1 MTQNKLS
8 SSILVLGIAGTLTVS
23 GQVYASGLQ
32 LSEQSVTGLGRAFAG
47 GSLVNDDVSAV
58 YYNPADMMLSSGTQA
73 QAGVTF
79 IGITMDADD
88 AGSTTRYPANLG
100 SVLTKPGTVPVWIT
114 RPSSDPLPTNPGLK
128 NSLSSDDDG
137 GTDSFVPNGF
147 FAMDINDRMRFGLG
161 ITAPFA
167 VSTDYSKTW
176 VGRYHAVDSRLTTID
191 VNPSLAYRVDDHL
204 SLGLGVSVQYV
215 EAKLTQALF
224 NPYSAFVKDGYAEI
238 KGDDWSYGFNLG
250 ATYEFDAATRVGLS
264 YRSRVKHTLEGERK
278 ITDYIA
284 SSNGKVDA
292 EVDWT
297 APDWLA
303 LAFYRRLNDQW
314 AVMGSTRWT
323 NWSLFKELRIKYV
336 NGTETLIEEKWDD
349 SWSFNIGVS
358 YDYNPEWTFR
368 AGYVYDQTPIPSAEY
383 RTPRIPDS
391 DRNAIGLGFSYHPN
405 PQLSVDFGYMYIMFD
420 DASTDNTLS
429 LLPGYSGLITDTL
442 QVDYSGSG
450 NLIGLQVSYKF

>member
-1 MTQNKLS
+1 MRQNKLS
-8 SSILVLGIAGTLTVS
+8 SSILVLGIAGALTVS
-23 GQVYASGLQ
+23 AQVQASGLQ

-47 GSLVNDDVSAV
+47 GSLANDDVSAA

-73 QAGVTF
+73 QAGMTF
-79 IGITMDADD
+79 IGISIEADD
-88 AGSTTRYPANLG
+88 AGSTTRLPANLG
-100 SVLTKPGTVPVWIT
+100 TVLTTPGTVPVFVT
-114 RPSSDPLPTNPGLK
+114 RPSSDFG
-128 NSLSSDDDG
+128 NSVLDNDDG
-137 GTDSFVPNGF
+137 GTDSFVPNGY
-147 FAMDINDRMRFGLG
+147 FAMDINDRMRFGLSLN
-161 ITAPFA
+161 APFA
-167 VSTDYSKTW
+167 VSTSYGKNW
-176 VGRYHAVDSRLTTID
+176 VGRYHAVDSELTTID
-191 VNPSLAYRVDDHL
+191 VNPSIAYRVDDHL
-204 SLGLGVSVQYV
+204 SLGVGVSAQYA

-224 NPYSAFVKDGYAEI
+224 NPFSAFVKDGYAEV
-238 KGDDWSYGFNLG
+238 KGDDWSFGYNLG
-250 ATYEFDAATRVGLS
+250 ATYEFDATTRVGLS
-264 YRSRVKHTLEGERK
+264 YRSRVKHTLEGDRT
-278 ITDYIA
+278 ISDYIA
-284 SSNGKVDA
+284 SSNGKLDA
-292 EVDWT
+292 KVDWT

-303 LAFYRRLNDQW
+303 LAFYKRLDDKW

-336 NGTETLIEEKWDD
+336 NGTETLIEEKWED

-368 AGYVYDQTPIPSAEY
+368 AGYVYDQTPVPSAEY

-429 LLPGYSGLITDTL
+429 LLPGYGGLITDTL

-450 NLIGLQVSYKF
+450 NLIGLQASYRF